1 MAADIAQQSFG
12 NSLLGIYFVNASSSS
27 SPSPLE
33 NAELYGI
40 VDLDYHLSAET
51 ASVAAERLLEGG
63 VDILQ
68 LRAGGVPKSI
78 VAGLAEEIHAMTS
91 PLGVPFILHDCPE
104 LLRNVPCEGVH
115 LMNEGPSVAEMRAI
129 AGRPFIVGRDT
140 DSLAQA
146 RSAAEDG
153 ADYIAFGPLFAN
165 PKRPHLEAIGLQD
178 VTAVHEV
185 LAIPVFC
192 FGGITMQNLTQV
204 CAAGARRVLMVSGWL
219 EANDIPAAVRSA
231 RRILLDS

>member
-1 MAADIAQQSFG
+1 MAADIAQQSYSD
-12 NSLLGIYFVNASSSS
+12 SLLEIYFVNASSSS
-27 SPSPLE
+27 GPSPLE
-33 NAELYGI
+33 NVELYGI

-68 LRAGGVPKSI
+68 LRAGGLPKSI
-78 VAGLAEEIHAMTS
+78 LAGLAEEMHAMTS

-104 LLRNVPCEGVH
+104 LLRDAPCQGMH
-115 LMNEGPSVAEMRAI
+115 LVNEGPSVAEVRAI

-146 RSAAEDG
+146 RAAAEDG
-153 ADYIAFGPLFAN
+153 VDYVAFGPLFAN

-178 VTAVHEV
+178 VAAVNEA

-204 CAAGARRVLMVSGWL
+204 CEAGARRVLMVSGWL
-219 EANDIPAAVRSA
+219 EASDIPAAVRNA